1 MKTSSIGVWT
11 PEQEKCKS
19 MGGSIDTDP
28 GWEDADRWV
37 TAPIPRKVVR
47 QWLREKRER
56 VEDEAH
62 ARKVQKGIKKKGS
75 PRKQEK
81 KLKGPGP
88 KTVTKSCEKTTK
100 VEKTSKTSRME
111 LLKRWFGAWGAH
123 P

>member
-1 MKTSSIGVWT
+1 
-11 PEQEKCKS
+11 

-88 KTVTKSCEKTTK
+88 QDSDQV
-100 VEKTSKTSRME
+100 
-111 LLKRWFGAWGAH
+111 L
-123 P
+123 